1 MEPICPTDASR
12 TKPLIVAFVAD
23 MMFTTK
29 IENVVRHLDYR
40 VQWVENT
47 ADIGGTY
54 QDTQP
59 EALGE
64 SLQGQGG
71 RLFEKITT
79 WQPSLLLFDLSNQ
92 AVPWRRWIPMLK
104 SSAATRQIPI
114 LAFGSHMDVETMQAA
129 KRVGADFVLARSRFV
144 SSMPQLLRDYAR
156 ILDFDAI
163 AAACQE
169 RLPALA
175 ISGIEQFNLGAYYA
189 CHDDLEA
196 AWREDDGAGRDLYR
210 GILQVAI
217 AYFQIERGNYRGA
230 MKMFLRL
237 RQWLDPLPAECRGVN
252 VAKLR
257 RDAAAVQESLAAL
270 GPERIGDFD
279 QALFKSVE
287 YGLE

>member
-1 MEPICPTDASR
+1 METTI

-29 IENVVRHLDYR
+29 IENVIRHLDYR

-47 ADIGGTY
+47 ADIGSSLR
-54 QDTQP
+54 DTQA

-64 SLQGQGG
+64 SLQGQEGQ
-71 RLFEKITT
+71 LFEKVTT
-79 WQPSLLLFDLSNQ
+79 WQPALLLFDLSNE

-114 LAFGSHMDVETMQAA
+114 MAFGSHMDVDTMQIA
-129 KRVGADFVLARSRFV
+129 KRIGADFVLARSRFV
-144 SSMPQLLRDYAR
+144 SGMPRLLQDHAR
-156 ILDFDAI
+156 IPDYDAI
-163 AAACQE
+163 TAACQD
-169 RLPALA
+169 RLPALV
-175 ISGIEQFNLGAYYA
+175 ISGIEQFNQRAYYA
-189 CHDDLEA
+189 CHDDLEE
-196 AWREDDGAGRDLYR
+196 AWRADGSAGRDLYR
-210 GILQVAI
+210 GILQVAV

-237 RQWLDPLPAECRGVN
+237 RQWLDPFPAVCRGVN

-270 GPERIGDFD
+270 GPEQIGDFD
-279 QALFKSVE
+279 RSLFKSIE
-287 YGLE
+287 LKS